1 MKEIN
6 SIGINKK
13 ANKTEVPGGKNKEKK
28 CKPCFFAPKIFIP
41 IKRVNAKQRVITRWL
56 VKVKQ
61 YGIKP
66 KRFNDSNSTKMKYK
80 SGT

>member
-41 IKRVNAKQRVITRWL
+41 IKRVNAKQRVITR
-56 VKVKQ
+56 
-61 YGIKP
+61 
-66 KRFNDSNSTKMKYK
+66 
-80 SGT
+80 